1 LIEARLPIARAERDK
16 RQDALTTEPGSRNDD
31 VNEYWSQ
38 LSTAGWFQA
47 AAARLGSARL
57 GFGLVVV
64 LLIGLGSPAHSQ
76 IFWQD
81 DYDYPD
87 IYIEESPPPP
97 GMRPQSHR
105 AKHHRSA
112 KPEQAAK
119 SARKPKGP
127 IIIAISI
134 RRQTLKLYDANG
146 LFAET
151 PVSTGMPGHSTPMG
165 VFSVIQKQK
174 WHRSNIYSD
183 APMPYMQRITW
194 SGIAMHAGV
203 LPGYPASHGC
213 IRMPTSFAVK
223 MWGWTRTG
231 ARVIIAPGEV
241 TPAPFSHPLLMTHRP
256 ESPPAPEM
264 VTATATADGDAKNTD
279 VALAAIKRDADTV
292 GSDDE
297 QRSAGSAIAAQD
309 QPQPS
314 LPDAVKTEPEAI
326 PALKRSSR
334 IAVLVSR
341 KDSKIYVR
349 QNFEPMFDA
358 PVTITASDRP
368 LGTHVFTAEVD
379 KHSEG
384 DFRWSV
390 VSLPTLAARTE
401 QVQAHDRSRSRT
413 AGVDATSKPAAV
425 SDSATEALDRIS
437 IPENIMTK
445 IADALSTGDSIIVSD
460 QGVVSSGETGEG
472 TDFIVKLR

>member
-1 LIEARLPIARAERDK
+1 VK
-16 RQDALTTEPGSRNDD
+16 
-31 VNEYWSQ
+31 EYWSL
-38 LSTAGWFQA
+38 LSKAGWFQA
-47 AAARLGSARL
+47 AAAWLASARL

-81 DYDYPD
+81 DYSYPD

-97 GMRPQSHR
+97 GMRPPSHR
-105 AKHHRSA
+105 AKHHRPA

-119 SARKPKGP
+119 STRKPKGP
-127 IIIAISI
+127 VIVAISI
-134 RRQTLKLYDANG
+134 RRQTLKIYDANG
-146 LFAET
+146 FFAET

-223 MWGWTRTG
+223 MWGWARIG
-231 ARVIIAPGEV
+231 ARVIITPGEV
-241 TPAPFSHPLLMTHRP
+241 VPAQFSHPLLMTHRP
-256 ESPPAPEM
+256 EPPPAAPEL
-264 VTATATADGDAKNTD
+264 VTATANGDTKNTD
-279 VALAAIKRDADTV
+279 VALAAIKPDTDTV
-292 GSDDE
+292 GSDE
-297 QRSAGSAIAAQD
+297 RSAGSATAAQD
-309 QPQPS
+309 QSQP
-314 LPDAVKTEPEAI
+314 LPVNAVKADPATA
-326 PALKRSSR
+326 PALKRNGR
-334 IAVLVSR
+334 IAVLVSG
-341 KDSKIYVR
+341 KDSRIYVR
-349 QNFEPMFDA
+349 QNFEPVFDA

-390 VSLPTLAARTE
+390 VSLPAPRTE
-401 QVQAHDRSRSRT
+401 QVQVHDRSHPRT
-413 AGVDATSKPAAV
+413 GGAGATSRPAAIP
-425 SDSATEALDRIS
+425 DSAAEALDRIS
-437 IPENIMTK
+437 IPEDVMTK

-460 QGVVSSGETGEG
+460 QGVVAGGETGEG

>member
-1 LIEARLPIARAERDK
+1 MNVMSGCGICVRTGI
-16 RQDALTTEPGSRNDD
+16 SRNEG
-31 VNEYWSQ
+31 VNEHWS
-38 LSTAGWFQA
+38 LFPVARWFSGKRFPIQA
-47 AAARLGSARL
+47 AAAWPGPARL
-57 GFGLVVV
+57 LFGLVIVV
-64 LLIGLGSPAHSQ
+64 LISLGSPAYSQ

-87 IYIEESPPPP
+87 IYVEAPPPP
-97 GMRPQSHR
+97 AVRPQSHR
-105 AKHHRSA
+105 AKHHRPS
-112 KPEQAAK
+112 KPEQAAE

-127 IIIAISI
+127 LIIAISI
-134 RRQTLKLYDANG
+134 RRQRLKVYDANG

-151 PVSTGMPGHSTPMG
+151 PVSTGMPGHSTPLG

-231 ARVIIAPGEV
+231 ARVIITPGEV
-241 TPAPFSHPLLMTHRP
+241 TPAQFSHPLLMTRRP
-256 ESPPAPEM
+256 EPAASEM
-264 VTATATADGDAKNTD
+264 VTATAIAEGDTKNTD
-279 VALAAIKRDADTV
+279 IALAAIKRDADTV

-297 QRSAGSAIAAQD
+297 QPNSSATAAQD
-309 QPQPS
+309 QSQP
-314 LPDAVKTEPEAI
+314 LPPDTVKTEPEPI
-326 PALKRSSR
+326 PALKRSGR
-334 IAVLVSR
+334 IAVLISR

-390 VSLPTLAARTE
+390 VSLPTTTTRAE
-401 QVQAHDRSRSRT
+401 QVHGHGSGSHRRT
-413 AGVDATSKPAAV
+413 DGVVAMATAT
-425 SDSATEALDRIS
+425 SDSATEALNRIS
-437 IPENIMTK
+437 IPENVMTK

-460 QGVVSSGETGEG
+460 QGIADGETGEG
-472 TDFIVKLR
+472 TDFIIKLR